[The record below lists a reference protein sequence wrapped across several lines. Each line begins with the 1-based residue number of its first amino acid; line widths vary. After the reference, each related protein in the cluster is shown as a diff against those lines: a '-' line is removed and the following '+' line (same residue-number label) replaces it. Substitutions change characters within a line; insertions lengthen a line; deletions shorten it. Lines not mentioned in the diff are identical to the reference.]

1 MNLKEYAEKSGL
13 TLSEAKEITGLTHW
27 KQPVPDA
34 PVAPSNQEVVREE
47 IVPETAHVTPE
58 QDDADVLAEGVALQ
72 GLLGQKTRDYLRF
85 VLDNKESLPVEYKRT
100 QQWIEKWIV

>member
-1 MNLKEYAEKSGL
+1 MPGAL
-13 TLSEAKEITGLTHW
+13 
-27 KQPVPDA
+27 
-34 PVAPSNQEVVREE
+34 VAPSDQEVVREE
-47 IVPETAHVTPE
+47 IVPETVRITPE